1 MKILL
6 SATLLF
12 SVSLPVVGQVSS
24 GTLVG
29 DVRDETSALVSG
41 VRMTMRSNATGYTR
55 SSVTDSLG
63 AYQFSELVPGTY
75 TVTAEKQGFR
85 TTTVSKV
92 LIEVDH
98 KSRLDLDLKL
108 GTEHETVTGTA

>member
-1 MKILL
+1 MKIPLPTAFLL
-6 SATLLF
+6 SVTFPLL
-12 SVSLPVVGQVSS
+12 GQVSS

-55 SSVTDSLG
+55 SNVTDPMG
-63 AYQFSELVPGTY
+63 AYQFSELVPGRY

-85 TTTVSKV
+85 TTTVSNV

-98 KSRLDLDLKL
+98 KSR
-108 GTEHETVTGTA
+108 